1 MCLEKMENTF
11 DSLETAFEQQDSLNN
26 SLCVSQFASEQSST
40 KEGRKYFESDG
51 EIGNRKGDTFI
62 ALTNF
67 SIRCTGYVARDAN
80 ATSADGL
87 GHCSK
92 RIRLL
97 CTKRQQQRRSGET
110 VSAINCC

>member
-80 ATSADGL
+80 ATSADGFL
-87 GHCSK
+87 LDIVPKESVCSAQNDNNSEDQEK
-92 RIRLL
+92 R
-97 CTKRQQQRRSGET
+97 
-110 VSAINCC
+110 